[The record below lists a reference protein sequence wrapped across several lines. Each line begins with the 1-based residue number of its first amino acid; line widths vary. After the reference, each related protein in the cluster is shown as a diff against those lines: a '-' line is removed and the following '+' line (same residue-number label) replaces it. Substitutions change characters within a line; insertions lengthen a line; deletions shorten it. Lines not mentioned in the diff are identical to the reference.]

1 MMNMRKMDKVT
12 VNASNLKRL
21 MPSELKEIPDLDEKL
36 DQFKFNVFEL
46 PEQEKLRTV
55 WSIFNKR
62 NYFTTF
68 NI

>member
-1 MMNMRKMDKVT
+1 MNMRKMDKVT